1 MAKKGRSYPTWLYSA
16 ANPKGVLVHNA
27 EQEDLLEGPQFDN
40 PNLGKPRPDQKGNPL
55 QDGQQQEGGGFQ
67 FSNPTLRRA
76 KAGVS
81 PTGHERRSKPERRQK
96 AGVSPTA
103 KERRIFPKV
112 A

>member
-1 MAKKGRSYPTWLYSA
+1 M
-16 ANPKGVLVHNA
+16 GVLVHNA
-27 EQEDLLEGPQFDN
+27 EQEDLLGGPQFDN

-55 QDGQQQEGGGFQ
+55 QDGQQEAGGFN

-81 PTGHERRSKPERRQK
+81 PTGKERRMNPERRQR
-96 AGVSPTA
+96 AGGNSPTG